1 MRSFRH
7 ELTVILYSDNFILII
22 ISDVRYL
29 SYKRVSNVYIFKK
42 NLFDYYLHLMSRG
55 DKVDSIL
62 DDMSKENDP
71 QAFSEGLNILCK
83 LTAK

>member
-1 MRSFRH
+1 
-7 ELTVILYSDNFILII
+7 
-22 ISDVRYL
+22 
-29 SYKRVSNVYIFKK
+29 
-42 NLFDYYLHLMSRG
+42 MSRE
-55 DKVDSIL
+55 DKIDSIL